1 MALFNLEKIK
11 RVPTEPGV
19 YFFKNKNNDIIYIGK
34 AKHLRN
40 RVRSYFQNNKYQ
52 TPKNIS
58 MSKRIVDIEWL
69 VVRNEVEA
77 LLTEANLIKQ
87 HQPYYNVNLKDDKS
101 FPFIRI
107 TNEPFPRV
115 FITRE
120 IIRDGSKYF
129 GPYTDV
135 IYLRRTLK
143 AIRRIFPVRSCDY
156 FIDQSVIDAKKIK
169 LCLDY
174 HIKKCE
180 GPCEGLVT
188 KSHYKEM
195 IDNIIS
201 FLHGKTKISEDYI
214 KNQMKIASKQLRY
227 EDAVIYRDQLLA
239 IKEFKKKQTK
249 INADFDDRDIIG
261 YAKENDFGIVVI
273 VRIRNGRIASREK
286 LSITNLDENDAN
298 MVKTV
303 ITQFYFDTD
312 FIPSEICVQHP
323 PDSINN
329 LMAWLKEKRGRKVKI
344 ISPQKGEKAKQV
356 RLAYQNAKLLLGEW
370 IVNKQKR
377 KDLIPKMIQQLQDD
391 LQLKAPPRK
400 IECFDISHLG
410 GTNTVASM
418 VCFIDGKAR
427 KSNYRKYN
435 IKSVDGVDDFASIR
449 EVVFRRYK
457 RVKEEG
463 TGLPDLI
470 VVDGGKGQLS
480 MAVSALR
487 ELGLDY
493 VPIISLAKK
502 LEEVFMPGHAD
513 PQSIH
518 KQSPGL
524 ILLRQLRD
532 EAHRFAIT
540 FQRQKRNKSV
550 SKSVFINIKGIGEKK
565 VQKLLSKYKDLEVVA
580 SKLDQELAKELSIS
594 KATAKEVI
602 ETAKRIIS

>member
-1 MALFNLEKIK
+1 MKQFNSNKIK
-11 RVPTEPGV
+11 SVPTEPGV
-19 YFFKNKNNDIIYIGK
+19 YFFKDKKNDIIYIGK
-34 AKHLRN
+34 AINLRN
-40 RVRSYFQNNKYQ
+40 RVRSYFQKNKYQ
-52 TPKNIS
+52 TPKNTS
-58 MSKRIVDIEWL
+58 MIKRIIDVEWL

-77 LLTEANLIKQ
+77 LLTEANLINQ

-135 IYLRRTLK
+135 VYLRRTLK
-143 AIRRIFPVRSCDY
+143 AIRRIFPVRSCDFY
-156 FIDQSVIDAKKIK
+156 IDQAVIDQKKIS

-180 GPCEGLVT
+180 GPCEGLVS
-188 KSHYKEM
+188 KGHYKEM
-195 IDNIIS
+195 IDNIVS
-201 FLHGKTKISEDYI
+201 FLHGKTKSSEIYI
-214 KNQMKIASKQLRY
+214 HNQMEKASSQLRY
-227 EDAVIYRDQLLA
+227 EDAGIFRDQLHA
-239 IKEFKKKQTK
+239 IKAFKKKQIK

-261 YAKENDFGIVVI
+261 YAKENDFGVVVI

-286 LSITNLDENDAN
+286 LSMSNLDEDDAV
-298 MVKTV
+298 MIKTV

-312 FIPSEICVQHP
+312 FIPSEICVQQI
-323 PDSINN
+323 PDSVDELLI
-329 LMAWLKEKRGRKVKI
+329 WLKEKRGKKVD
-344 ISPQKGEKAKQV
+344 ISFPQKGEKAKQV
-356 RLAYQNAKLLLGEW
+356 RLAHQNAKLLLGEW
-370 IVNKQKR
+370 VINKKKR
-377 KDLIPKMIQQLQDD
+377 KDLIPKMVKQLQDD
-391 LQLKAPPRK
+391 LQLKVPPRK

-418 VCFIDGKAR
+418 VCFVDGKPR
-427 KSNYRKYN
+427 KNNYRKYN
-435 IKSVDGVDDFASIR
+435 IKSVDGIDDFASIR
-449 EVVFRRYK
+449 EVVYRRYK

-463 TGLPDLI
+463 DGFPDLI

-493 VPIISLAKK
+493 LPIISLAKK
-502 LEEVFMPGHAD
+502 LEEVFIPGHSDA
-513 PQSIH
+513 QSIH

-532 EAHRFAIT
+532 EAHRFAIE
-540 FQRQKRNKSV
+540 FQRQKRNKTISD
-550 SKSVFINIKGIGEKK
+550 SVFLSIKGIGKKK
-565 VQKLLSKYKDLEVVA
+565 VQRLLSHYSDMNVIANLET
-580 SKLDQELAKELSIS
+580 SELATELSIS
-594 KATAKEVI
+594 NPIANEIIDKAKKT
-602 ETAKRIIS
+602 IS

>member
-1 MALFNLEKIK
+1 MKQSYLNKIK

-19 YFFKNKNNDIIYIGK
+19 YFFKDKKNDIIYIGK
-34 AKHLRN
+34 AINLRN
-40 RVRSYFQNNKYQ
+40 RVCSYFQKNKYQ
-52 TPKNIS
+52 TPKNTS
-58 MSKRIVDIEWL
+58 MIKRIIDVEWL

-135 IYLRRTLK
+135 VYLRRTLK
-143 AIRRIFPVRSCDY
+143 AIRRIFPVRSCDFY
-156 FIDQSVIDAKKIK
+156 IDQAVIDQKKIS

-180 GPCEGLVT
+180 GPCEGLVS
-188 KSHYKEM
+188 KGHYKEM
-195 IDNIIS
+195 IDNIVS
-201 FLHGKTKISEDYI
+201 FLHGKTKSSEIYI
-214 KNQMKIASKQLRY
+214 HNQMEKASSQLKY
-227 EDAVIYRDQLLA
+227 EDAGIFRDQLHA
-239 IKEFKKKQTK
+239 IKEFKKKQIK

-286 LSITNLDENDAN
+286 LSMSNLDEDDAV
-298 MVKTV
+298 MIKTV

-312 FIPSEICVQHP
+312 FIPSEICVQHI
-323 PDSINN
+323 PDSVDELLI
-329 LMAWLKEKRGRKVKI
+329 WLKEKRGKKVG
-344 ISPQKGEKAKQV
+344 ISLPQKGEKAKQV
-356 RLAYQNAKLLLGEW
+356 RLAHQNAKLLLGEW
-370 IVNKQKR
+370 VINKKKR
-377 KDLIPKMIQQLQDD
+377 KDLIPKMIKQLQDD
-391 LQLKAPPRK
+391 LQLKVPPRK

-418 VCFIDGKAR
+418 VCFMDGKPR
-427 KSNYRKYN
+427 KNNYRKYN
-435 IKSVDGVDDFASIR
+435 IKSVDGIDDFASIR
-449 EVVFRRYK
+449 EVVYRRYK
-457 RVKEEG
+457 RVKDEG
-463 TGLPDLI
+463 DGFPDLI

-493 VPIISLAKK
+493 LPIISLAKK
-502 LEEVFMPGHAD
+502 LEEVFIPGNSDA
-513 PQSIH
+513 QSIH

-532 EAHRFAIT
+532 EAHRFAIE
-540 FQRQKRNKSV
+540 FQRQKRNKTISD
-550 SKSVFINIKGIGEKK
+550 SVFLSIKGMGKKK
-565 VQKLLSKYKDLEVVA
+565 VQRLLSHYSDLNVIANLETN
-580 SKLDQELAKELSIS
+580 ELAKELSIS
-594 KATAKEVI
+594 NSIANEIINKAKKT
-602 ETAKRIIS
+602 IS

>member
-1 MALFNLEKIK
+1 
-11 RVPTEPGV
+11 
-19 YFFKNKNNDIIYIGK
+19 
-34 AKHLRN
+34 
-40 RVRSYFQNNKYQ
+40 
-52 TPKNIS
+52 

-214 KNQMKIASKQLRY
+214 KDQMKIASKQLRY

-323 PDSINN
+323 PDSIND

-463 TGLPDLI
+463 AGLPDLI

-550 SKSVFINIKGIGEKK
+550 SKSVFINIKGMGEKK

-594 KATAKEVI
+594 KAAAKEVI

>member
-1 MALFNLEKIK
+1 MQIKNKVKIIPK
-11 RVPTEPGV
+11 DPGV
-19 YFFKNKNNDIIYIGK
+19 YFFKNNKKDIIYIGK
-34 AKHLRN
+34 AKNIRN

-52 TPKNIS
+52 SPKNIS
-58 MSKRIVDIEWL
+58 MIKRINDIEWI

-77 LLTEANLIKQ
+77 LLTEANLIKK
-87 HQPYYNVNLKDDKS
+87 HQPFYNVNLKDDKS

-107 TNEPFPRV
+107 TNEPYPRV

-120 IIRDGSKYF
+120 IIKDGSKYF

-156 FIDQSVIDAKKIK
+156 FIDQKVINEKKIN

-180 GPCEGLVT
+180 GPCEGLV
-188 KSHYKEM
+188 SSQQYNEM
-195 IDNIIS
+195 IGNIVS
-201 FLHGKTKISEDYI
+201 FLHGKTKKSEEYI
-214 KNQMKIASKQLRY
+214 QNQMKLASEQLRY
-227 EDAVIYRDQLLA
+227 EDAGIFRDQLHA
-239 IKEFKKKQTK
+239 IQEFMDKQTK

-261 YAKENDFGIVVI
+261 FSKENDFGIVVI

-286 LSITNLDENDAN
+286 LSLNNLDSDDGA
-298 MVKTV
+298 VIKAV

-312 FIPSEICVQHP
+312 YIPPEICVQYAP
-323 PDSINN
+323 NSIKE
-329 LMAWLKEKRGRKVKI
+329 LTVWLKDKKGKKVKVFV
-344 ISPQKGEKAKQV
+344 PQKGEKAKQV

-370 IVNKQKR
+370 ILNKKKR
-377 KDLIPKMIQQLQDD
+377 KDLIPKMIKQLQDD
-391 LQLKAPPRK
+391 LQLKAAPRK

-418 VCFIDGKAR
+418 VSFVDGKAK

-435 IKSVDGVDDFASIR
+435 ITSVVGIDDFASIR

-457 RVKEEG
+457 RVKEEDG
-463 TGLPDLI
+463 SFPDLV

-493 VPIISLAKK
+493 IPTISLAKK
-502 LEEVFMPGHAD
+502 LEEVFVPG
-513 PQSIH
+513 QSSAQTIH

-524 ILLRQLRD
+524 ILLRRIRD
-532 EAHRFAIT
+532 EAHRFAID
-540 FQRQKRNKSV
+540 FQRKKRNKSIT
-550 SKSVFINIKGIGEKK
+550 KSVFLDIKGIGVKK
-565 VQKLLSKYKDLEVVA
+565 SNLLLSKYKEVGIIASLSSEKLASELSVSLE
-580 SKLDQELAKELSIS
+580 KAKEIIEV
-594 KATAKEVI
+594 AKKI
-602 ETAKRIIS
+602 NS

>member
-1 MALFNLEKIK
+1 MKQFNLNKIK
-11 RVPTEPGV
+11 SVPTEPGV
-19 YFFKNKNNDIIYIGK
+19 YFFKDKKNDIIYIGK
-34 AKHLRN
+34 AINLRN
-40 RVRSYFQNNKYQ
+40 RVRSYFQKNKYQ
-52 TPKNIS
+52 TPKNTS
-58 MSKRIVDIEWL
+58 MIKRIIDVEWL

-135 IYLRRTLK
+135 VYLRRTLK
-143 AIRRIFPVRSCDY
+143 AIRRIFPVRSCDFY
-156 FIDQSVIDAKKIK
+156 IDQAVIDQKKIS

-188 KSHYKEM
+188 ETDYKEM
-195 IDNIIS
+195 IDNIVS
-201 FLHGKTKISEDYI
+201 FLHGKTKSSEIYI
-214 KNQMKIASKQLRY
+214 HNQMEKASSQLRY
-227 EDAVIYRDQLLA
+227 EDAGIFRDQLHA
-239 IKEFKKKQTK
+239 IKAFKKKQIK

-261 YAKENDFGIVVI
+261 YAKENDFGVVVI

-286 LSITNLDENDAN
+286 LSLSNLDEDDAA
-298 MVKTV
+298 MIKTV

-312 FIPSEICVQHP
+312 FIPSEICVQHI
-323 PDSINN
+323 PDSVDELLI
-329 LMAWLKEKRGRKVKI
+329 WLKEKRGKKVD
-344 ISPQKGEKAKQV
+344 ISFPQKGEKAKQV
-356 RLAYQNAKLLLGEW
+356 RLAHQNAKLLLGEW
-370 IVNKQKR
+370 VINKKKR
-377 KDLIPKMIQQLQDD
+377 KDLIPKMVKQLQDD
-391 LQLKAPPRK
+391 LQLKVPPRK

-418 VCFIDGKAR
+418 VCFVDGKPR
-427 KSNYRKYN
+427 KNNYRKYN
-435 IKSVDGVDDFASIR
+435 IKSVDGIDDFASIR
-449 EVVFRRYK
+449 EVVYRRYK

-463 TGLPDLI
+463 DGFPDLI

-493 VPIISLAKK
+493 LPIISLAKK
-502 LEEVFMPGHAD
+502 LEEVFIPGNSDA
-513 PQSIH
+513 QSIH

-532 EAHRFAIT
+532 EAHRFAIE
-540 FQRQKRNKSV
+540 FQRQKR
-550 SKSVFINIKGIGEKK
+550 SKSISDSVFLSIKGMGKRK
-565 VQKLLSKYKDLEVVA
+565 VQRLLSHYSDLNVIA
-580 SKLDQELAKELSIS
+580 NLKTDELAKELSIS
-594 KATAKEVI
+594 NLIADEIIDKAKKT
-602 ETAKRIIS
+602 IS

>member
-1 MALFNLEKIK
+1 MKQSNLNKIK
-11 RVPTEPGV
+11 SVPTEPGV
-19 YFFKNKNNDIIYIGK
+19 YFFKDKKNDIIYIGK
-34 AKHLRN
+34 AINLRN
-40 RVRSYFQNNKYQ
+40 RVRSYFQKNKYQ
-52 TPKNIS
+52 TPKNTS
-58 MSKRIVDIEWL
+58 MIKRIIDVEWL

-135 IYLRRTLK
+135 VYLRRTLK
-143 AIRRIFPVRSCDY
+143 AIRRIFPVRSCDFY
-156 FIDQSVIDAKKIK
+156 IDQAVIDQKKIS

-180 GPCEGLVT
+180 GPCEGLVS
-188 KSHYKEM
+188 KGHYKEM
-195 IDNIIS
+195 IDNIVS
-201 FLHGKTKISEDYI
+201 FLHGKTKSSEIYI
-214 KNQMKIASKQLRY
+214 HNQMEKASSQLRY
-227 EDAVIYRDQLLA
+227 EDAGIFRDQLHA
-239 IKEFKKKQTK
+239 IKAFKKKQIK

-286 LSITNLDENDAN
+286 LSLSNLDEDDAA
-298 MVKTV
+298 MIKTV

-312 FIPSEICVQHP
+312 FIPSEICVQQI
-323 PDSINN
+323 PDSVDELLI
-329 LMAWLKEKRGRKVKI
+329 WLKEKRGKKVD
-344 ISPQKGEKAKQV
+344 ISFPQKGEKAKQV
-356 RLAYQNAKLLLGEW
+356 RLAHQNAKLLLGEW
-370 IVNKQKR
+370 VINKKKR
-377 KDLIPKMIQQLQDD
+377 KDLIPKMVKQLQDD
-391 LQLKAPPRK
+391 LQLKVPPRK

-418 VCFIDGKAR
+418 VCFVDGKPR
-427 KSNYRKYN
+427 KNNYRKYN
-435 IKSVDGVDDFASIR
+435 IKSVDGIDDFASIR
-449 EVVFRRYK
+449 EVVYRRYK

-463 TGLPDLI
+463 DGFPDLI

-493 VPIISLAKK
+493 LPIISLAKK
-502 LEEVFMPGHAD
+502 LEEVFIPGNSDA
-513 PQSIH
+513 QSIH

-532 EAHRFAIT
+532 EAHRFAIE
-540 FQRQKRNKSV
+540 FQRQKRRK
-550 SKSVFINIKGIGEKK
+550 FISDSMFLSIKGMGKKK
-565 VQKLLSKYKDLEVVA
+565 VQRLLSHYSDLNVIA
-580 SKLDQELAKELSIS
+580 NLKTDELAKELSIS
-594 KATAKEVI
+594 NLIADEIIDKAKKT
-602 ETAKRIIS
+602 IS

>member
-1 MALFNLEKIK
+1 MKQSNLNKIK
-11 RVPTEPGV
+11 SVPTEPGV
-19 YFFKNKNNDIIYIGK
+19 YFFKDKKNDIIYIGK
-34 AKHLRN
+34 AINLRN
-40 RVRSYFQNNKYQ
+40 RVRSYFQKNKYQ
-52 TPKNIS
+52 TPKNTS
-58 MSKRIVDIEWL
+58 MIKRIIDVEWL

-135 IYLRRTLK
+135 VYLRRTLK
-143 AIRRIFPVRSCDY
+143 AIRRIFPVRSCDFY
-156 FIDQSVIDAKKIK
+156 IDQAVIDQKKIS

-180 GPCEGLVT
+180 GPCEGLVS
-188 KSHYKEM
+188 KGHYKEM
-195 IDNIIS
+195 IDNIVS
-201 FLHGKTKISEDYI
+201 FLHGKTKSSEIYI
-214 KNQMKIASKQLRY
+214 HNQMEKASSQLRY
-227 EDAVIYRDQLLA
+227 EDAGIFRDQLHA
-239 IKEFKKKQTK
+239 IKAFKKKQIK

-261 YAKENDFGIVVI
+261 YAKENDFGVVVI

-286 LSITNLDENDAN
+286 LSLSNLDEDDAA
-298 MVKTV
+298 MIKTV

-312 FIPSEICVQHP
+312 FIPSEICVQQI
-323 PDSINN
+323 PDSVDELLI
-329 LMAWLKEKRGRKVKI
+329 WLKEKRGKKVD
-344 ISPQKGEKAKQV
+344 ISFPQKGEKAKQV
-356 RLAYQNAKLLLGEW
+356 RLAHQNAKLLLGEW
-370 IVNKQKR
+370 VINKKKR
-377 KDLIPKMIQQLQDD
+377 KDLIPKMVKQLQDD
-391 LQLKAPPRK
+391 LQLKVPPRK

-418 VCFIDGKAR
+418 VCFVDGKPR
-427 KSNYRKYN
+427 KNNYRKYN
-435 IKSVDGVDDFASIR
+435 IKSVDGIDDFASIR
-449 EVVFRRYK
+449 EVVYRRYK

-463 TGLPDLI
+463 DGFPDLI

-493 VPIISLAKK
+493 LPIISLAKK
-502 LEEVFMPGHAD
+502 LEEVFIPGNSDA
-513 PQSIH
+513 QSIH

-532 EAHRFAIT
+532 EAHRFAIE
-540 FQRQKRNKSV
+540 FQRQKR
-550 SKSVFINIKGIGEKK
+550 SKSISDSVFLSIKGMGKRK
-565 VQKLLSKYKDLEVVA
+565 VQRLLSHYSDLNVIA
-580 SKLDQELAKELSIS
+580 NLKTDELAKELSIS
-594 KATAKEVI
+594 NLIADEIIDKAKKT
-602 ETAKRIIS
+602 IS

>member
-1 MALFNLEKIK
+1 MKQFNLNKIK
-11 RVPTEPGV
+11 SVPTEPGV
-19 YFFKNKNNDIIYIGK
+19 YFFKDKKNDIIYIGK
-34 AKHLRN
+34 AINLRN
-40 RVRSYFQNNKYQ
+40 RVRSYFQKNKYQ
-52 TPKNIS
+52 TPKNTS
-58 MSKRIVDIEWL
+58 MIKRIIDVEWL

-135 IYLRRTLK
+135 VYLRRTLK
-143 AIRRIFPVRSCDY
+143 AIRRIFPVRSCDFY
-156 FIDQSVIDAKKIK
+156 IDQAVIDQKKIS

-180 GPCEGLVT
+180 GPCEGLVS
-188 KSHYKEM
+188 KGHYKEM
-195 IDNIIS
+195 IDNIVS
-201 FLHGKTKISEDYI
+201 FLHGKTKSSEIYI
-214 KNQMKIASKQLRY
+214 HNQMEKASSQLRY
-227 EDAVIYRDQLLA
+227 EDAGIFRDQLHA
-239 IKEFKKKQTK
+239 IKAFKKKQIK

-261 YAKENDFGIVVI
+261 YAKENDFGVVVI

-286 LSITNLDENDAN
+286 LSLSNLDEDDAA
-298 MVKTV
+298 MIKTV

-312 FIPSEICVQHP
+312 FIPSEICVQQI
-323 PDSINN
+323 PDSVDELLI
-329 LMAWLKEKRGRKVKI
+329 WLKEKRGKKVD
-344 ISPQKGEKAKQV
+344 ISFPQKGEKAKQV
-356 RLAYQNAKLLLGEW
+356 RLAHQNAKLLLGEW
-370 IVNKQKR
+370 VINKKKR
-377 KDLIPKMIQQLQDD
+377 KDLIPKMVKQLQDD
-391 LQLKAPPRK
+391 LQLKVPPRK

-418 VCFIDGKAR
+418 VCFVDGKPR
-427 KSNYRKYN
+427 KNNYRKYN
-435 IKSVDGVDDFASIR
+435 IKSVDGIDDFASIR
-449 EVVFRRYK
+449 EVVYRRYK

-463 TGLPDLI
+463 DGFPDLI

-493 VPIISLAKK
+493 LPIISLAKK
-502 LEEVFMPGHAD
+502 LEEVFIPGNSDA
-513 PQSIH
+513 QSIH

-532 EAHRFAIT
+532 EAHRFAIQ
-540 FQRQKRNKSV
+540 FQRQKR
-550 SKSVFINIKGIGEKK
+550 SKSISDSVFLSIKGMGKRK
-565 VQKLLSKYKDLEVVA
+565 VQRLLSHYSDLNVIA
-580 SKLDQELAKELSIS
+580 NLKTDELAKELSIS
-594 KATAKEVI
+594 NLIADEIIDKAKKT
-602 ETAKRIIS
+602 IS

>member
-1 MALFNLEKIK
+1 LALLNLDKIK
-11 RVPTEPGV
+11 RVPIEPGV

-58 MSKRIVDIEWL
+58 MSKRIVDIDWL

-201 FLHGKTKISEDYI
+201 FLHGKTKTSEDYI
-214 KNQMKIASKQLRY
+214 KDQMKIASKQLRY

-249 INADFDDRDIIG
+249 INADFDDRDVIG

-286 LSITNLDENDAN
+286 LSIANLDENDAN

-323 PDSINN
+323 PDSINE

-370 IVNKQKR
+370 IINKQKR

-418 VCFIDGKAR
+418 VCFVDGKAR

-550 SKSVFINIKGIGEKK
+550 SKSVFINIKGMGEKK
-565 VQKLLSKYKDLEVVA
+565 VQKLLSKYKDLEIVA
-580 SKLDQELAKELSIS
+580 SKLDQELAKDLSIS
-594 KATAKEVI
+594 KEAAKEVI
-602 ETAKRIIS
+602 ETAKRIIT

>member
-1 MALFNLEKIK
+1 MKQFNLNKIK
-11 RVPTEPGV
+11 SVPTEPGV
-19 YFFKNKNNDIIYIGK
+19 YFFKDKKNDIIYIGK
-34 AKHLRN
+34 AINLRN
-40 RVRSYFQNNKYQ
+40 RVRSYFQKNKYQ
-52 TPKNIS
+52 TPKNTS
-58 MSKRIVDIEWL
+58 MIKRIIDVEWL

-135 IYLRRTLK
+135 VYLRRTLK
-143 AIRRIFPVRSCDY
+143 AIRRIFPVRSCDFY
-156 FIDQSVIDAKKIK
+156 IDQAVIDQKKIS

-180 GPCEGLVT
+180 GPCEGLVS
-188 KSHYKEM
+188 KGHYKEM
-195 IDNIIS
+195 IDNIVS
-201 FLHGKTKISEDYI
+201 FLHGKTKSSEIYI
-214 KNQMKIASKQLRY
+214 HNQMEKASSQLRY
-227 EDAVIYRDQLLA
+227 EDAGIFRDQLHA
-239 IKEFKKKQTK
+239 IKAFKKKQIK

-261 YAKENDFGIVVI
+261 YAKENDFGVVVI

-286 LSITNLDENDAN
+286 LSLSNLDEDDAA
-298 MVKTV
+298 MIKTV

-312 FIPSEICVQHP
+312 FITSEICVQQI
-323 PDSINN
+323 PDSVDELLI
-329 LMAWLKEKRGRKVKI
+329 WLKEKRGKKVE
-344 ISPQKGEKAKQV
+344 ISFPQKGEKAKQV
-356 RLAYQNAKLLLGEW
+356 RLAHQNAKLLLGEW
-370 IVNKQKR
+370 VINKKKR
-377 KDLIPKMIQQLQDD
+377 KDLIPKMVKQLQDD
-391 LQLKAPPRK
+391 LQLKVPPRK

-418 VCFIDGKAR
+418 VCFVDGKPR
-427 KSNYRKYN
+427 KNNYRKYN
-435 IKSVDGVDDFASIR
+435 IKSVYGIDDFASIR
-449 EVVFRRYK
+449 EVVYRRYK

-463 TGLPDLI
+463 DGFPDLI

-493 VPIISLAKK
+493 LPIISLAKK
-502 LEEVFMPGHAD
+502 LEEVFIPGNSDA
-513 PQSIH
+513 QSIH

-532 EAHRFAIT
+532 EAHRFAIE
-540 FQRQKRNKSV
+540 FQRQKR
-550 SKSVFINIKGIGEKK
+550 SKSISDSVFLSIKGMGKRK
-565 VQKLLSKYKDLEVVA
+565 VQRLLSHYSDLNVIA
-580 SKLDQELAKELSIS
+580 NLKTDELAKELSIS
-594 KATAKEVI
+594 NLIADEIIDKAKKT
-602 ETAKRIIS
+602 IS

>member
-1 MALFNLEKIK
+1 MKQFNLNKIK
-11 RVPTEPGV
+11 SVPTEPGV
-19 YFFKNKNNDIIYIGK
+19 YFFKDKKNDIIYIGK
-34 AKHLRN
+34 AINLRN
-40 RVRSYFQNNKYQ
+40 RVRSYFQKNKYQ
-52 TPKNIS
+52 TPKNTS
-58 MSKRIVDIEWL
+58 MIKRIIDVEWL

-135 IYLRRTLK
+135 VYLRRTLK
-143 AIRRIFPVRSCDY
+143 AIRRIFPVRSCDFY
-156 FIDQSVIDAKKIK
+156 IDQAVIDQKKIS

-180 GPCEGLVT
+180 GPCEGLVS
-188 KSHYKEM
+188 KGHYKEM
-195 IDNIIS
+195 IDNIVS
-201 FLHGKTKISEDYI
+201 FLHGKTKSSEIYI
-214 KNQMKIASKQLRY
+214 HNQMEKASSQLRY
-227 EDAVIYRDQLLA
+227 EDAGIFRDQLHA
-239 IKEFKKKQTK
+239 IKAFKKKQIK

-261 YAKENDFGIVVI
+261 YAKENDFGGVVI

-286 LSITNLDENDAN
+286 LSLSNLDEDDAA
-298 MVKTV
+298 MIKTV

-312 FIPSEICVQHP
+312 FIPSEICVQQI
-323 PDSINN
+323 PDSVDELLI
-329 LMAWLKEKRGRKVKI
+329 WLKEKRGKKVD
-344 ISPQKGEKAKQV
+344 ISFPQKGEKAKQV
-356 RLAYQNAKLLLGEW
+356 RLAHQNAKLLLGEW
-370 IVNKQKR
+370 VINKKKR
-377 KDLIPKMIQQLQDD
+377 KDLIPKMVKQLQDD
-391 LQLKAPPRK
+391 LQLKVPPRK

-418 VCFIDGKAR
+418 VCFVDGKPR
-427 KSNYRKYN
+427 KNNYRKYN
-435 IKSVDGVDDFASIR
+435 IKSVDGIDDFASIR
-449 EVVFRRYK
+449 EVVYRRYK

-463 TGLPDLI
+463 DGFPDLI

-493 VPIISLAKK
+493 LPIISLAKK
-502 LEEVFMPGHAD
+502 LEEVFIPGHSDA
-513 PQSIH
+513 QSIH

-532 EAHRFAIT
+532 EAHRFAIE
-540 FQRQKRNKSV
+540 FQRQKRRKSI
-550 SKSVFINIKGIGEKK
+550 SDSMFLSIKGMGKKK
-565 VQKLLSKYKDLEVVA
+565 VQRLLSHYSDLNVIA
-580 SKLDQELAKELSIS
+580 NLKTDKLAKELSIS
-594 KATAKEVI
+594 NLIADEIIDKAKKT
-602 ETAKRIIS
+602 IS

>member
-1 MALFNLEKIK
+1 MKQFNSNKIK
-11 RVPTEPGV
+11 SVPTEPGV
-19 YFFKNKNNDIIYIGK
+19 YFFKDKKNDIIYIGK
-34 AKHLRN
+34 AINLRN
-40 RVRSYFQNNKYQ
+40 RVRSYFQKNKYQ
-52 TPKNIS
+52 TPKNTS
-58 MSKRIVDIEWL
+58 MIKRIIDVEWL
-69 VVRNEVEA
+69 VVGNEVEA

-107 TNEPFPRV
+107 TSEPFPRV

-135 IYLRRTLK
+135 VYLRRTLK
-143 AIRRIFPVRSCDY
+143 AIRRIFPVRSCDFY
-156 FIDQSVIDAKKIK
+156 IDQAVIDQKKIS

-188 KSHYKEM
+188 ETDYKEM
-195 IDNIIS
+195 IDNIVS
-201 FLHGKTKISEDYI
+201 FLHGKTKSSEIYI
-214 KNQMKIASKQLRY
+214 HNQMEKASSQLRY
-227 EDAVIYRDQLLA
+227 EDAGIFRDQLHA
-239 IKEFKKKQTK
+239 IKEFKKKQIK
-249 INADFDDRDIIG
+249 VNADFDDRDIIG

-286 LSITNLDENDAN
+286 LSMSNLDEDDAV
-298 MVKTV
+298 MIKTV

-312 FIPSEICVQHP
+312 FIPSEICVQHI
-323 PDSINN
+323 PDSVDELLI
-329 LMAWLKEKRGRKVKI
+329 WLKEKRGKKVG
-344 ISPQKGEKAKQV
+344 ISLPQKGEKAKQV
-356 RLAYQNAKLLLGEW
+356 RLAHQNAKLLLGEW
-370 IVNKQKR
+370 VINKKKR
-377 KDLIPKMIQQLQDD
+377 KDLIPKMVKQLQDD
-391 LQLKAPPRK
+391 LQLKTPPRK

-418 VCFIDGKAR
+418 VCFMDGKPR
-427 KSNYRKYN
+427 KNNYRKYN
-435 IKSVDGVDDFASIR
+435 IKSVDGIDDFASIR
-449 EVVFRRYK
+449 EVVYRRYK

-463 TGLPDLI
+463 DGFPDLI

-493 VPIISLAKK
+493 LPIISLAKK
-502 LEEVFMPGHAD
+502 LEEVFIPGNSDA
-513 PQSIH
+513 QSIH

-532 EAHRFAIT
+532 EAHRFAID
-540 FQRQKRNKSV
+540 FQRQKRNKTISD
-550 SKSVFINIKGIGEKK
+550 SVFLSIKGMGKKK
-565 VQKLLSKYKDLEVVA
+565 VQRLLSHYSDLNVIANLET
-580 SKLDQELAKELSIS
+580 SELAKEISIS
-594 KATAKEVI
+594 NLIASEIIDKAKKT
-602 ETAKRIIS
+602 IS

>member
-1 MALFNLEKIK
+1 MKQSNLNKIK
-11 RVPTEPGV
+11 SVPTEPGV
-19 YFFKNKNNDIIYIGK
+19 YFFKDKKNDIIYIGK
-34 AKHLRN
+34 AINLRN
-40 RVRSYFQNNKYQ
+40 RVRSYFQKNKYQ
-52 TPKNIS
+52 TPKNTS
-58 MSKRIVDIEWL
+58 MIKRIIDVEWL

-135 IYLRRTLK
+135 VYLRRTLK
-143 AIRRIFPVRSCDY
+143 AIRRIFPVRSCDFY
-156 FIDQSVIDAKKIK
+156 IDQAVIDQKKIS

-180 GPCEGLVT
+180 GPCEGLVS
-188 KSHYKEM
+188 KGHYKEM
-195 IDNIIS
+195 IDNIVS
-201 FLHGKTKISEDYI
+201 FLHGKTKSSEIYI
-214 KNQMKIASKQLRY
+214 HNQMEKASSQLRY
-227 EDAVIYRDQLLA
+227 EDAGIFRDQLHA
-239 IKEFKKKQTK
+239 IKAFKKKQIK

-286 LSITNLDENDAN
+286 LSMSNLDEDDAA
-298 MVKTV
+298 MIKTV

-312 FIPSEICVQHP
+312 FIPSEICVQQI
-323 PDSINN
+323 PDSVDELLI
-329 LMAWLKEKRGRKVKI
+329 WLKEKRGKKVD
-344 ISPQKGEKAKQV
+344 ISFPQKGEKAKQV
-356 RLAYQNAKLLLGEW
+356 RLAHQNAKLLLGEW
-370 IVNKQKR
+370 VINKKKR
-377 KDLIPKMIQQLQDD
+377 KDLIPKMVKQLQDD
-391 LQLKAPPRK
+391 LQLKVPPRK

-418 VCFIDGKAR
+418 VCFVDGKPR
-427 KSNYRKYN
+427 KNNYRKYN
-435 IKSVDGVDDFASIR
+435 IKSVDGIDDFASIR
-449 EVVFRRYK
+449 EVVYRRYK

-463 TGLPDLI
+463 DGFPDLI

-493 VPIISLAKK
+493 LPIISLAKK
-502 LEEVFMPGHAD
+502 LEEVFIPGNSDA
-513 PQSIH
+513 QSIH

-532 EAHRFAIT
+532 EAHRFAIE
-540 FQRQKRNKSV
+540 FQRQKR
-550 SKSVFINIKGIGEKK
+550 SKSISDSVFLSIKGMGKRK
-565 VQKLLSKYKDLEVVA
+565 VQRLLSHYSDLNVIA
-580 SKLDQELAKELSIS
+580 NLKTDELAKELSIS
-594 KATAKEVI
+594 NLIADEIIDKAKKT
-602 ETAKRIIS
+602 IS